1 MERWNVTEPKLSHLW
16 HPLMHCYLD
25 VTGHSLGNFC
35 AKHLLAEATAT
46 RTDFD
51 NVGCNRSLDKALRGG
66 LTSKALNAIMLG
78 RMTENKKTYIVD
90 DFIAKVRSH
99 RAFQTGAWVQR
110 IDDLEA
116 ILQALFVSDDER
128 AIEIFDEI
136 QRVIERKHMAME
148 KRIAIIQGILRAG
161 RIYLS

>member
-1 MERWNVTEPKLSHLW
+1 
-16 HPLMHCYLD
+16 
-25 VTGHSLGNFC
+25 
-35 AKHLLAEATAT
+35 
-46 RTDFD
+46 
-51 NVGCNRSLDKALRGG
+51 LDKALRGG

>member
-1 MERWNVTEPKLSHLW
+1 
-16 HPLMHCYLD
+16 
-25 VTGHSLGNFC
+25 
-35 AKHLLAEATAT
+35 
-46 RTDFD
+46 
-51 NVGCNRSLDKALRGG
+51 
-66 LTSKALNAIMLG
+66 MLG
-78 RMTENKKTYIVD
+78 RMTEKQKTYIVD

-99 RAFQTGAWVQR
+99 RSFQTGAWVQR

>member
-1 MERWNVTEPKLSHLW
+1 
-16 HPLMHCYLD
+16 MHCYLD
-25 VTGHSLGNFC
+25 VTGHFLGNFC
-35 AKHLLAEATAT
+35 AKHLLAGATAT

-90 DFIAKVRSH
+90 DFIAKVRNH

>member
-1 MERWNVTEPKLSHLW
+1 
-16 HPLMHCYLD
+16 
-25 VTGHSLGNFC
+25 
-35 AKHLLAEATAT
+35 
-46 RTDFD
+46 
-51 NVGCNRSLDKALRGG
+51 
-66 LTSKALNAIMLG
+66 MLG
-78 RMTENKKTYIVD
+78 RMTEKKRAYIVD
-90 DFIAKVRSH
+90 DFIAKARSH
-99 RAFQTGAWVQR
+99 WAFQNGAWVRR

-136 QRVIERKHMAME
+136 QGVIERKHMAME